1 MAVFHNQ
8 GKGIASKEAAG
19 AYNGPVSVGS
29 FIAPVAGKT
38 LSRGGAVLTELV
50 CEWATIAGPALALYT
65 RPEKLTKGAPEPN
78 SAGKPT
84 PSVLH
89 LKVDPAR
96 ALEVQYS
103 TPQLIERINQTL
115 GFRAVSGLRVVQAPV
130 LKKAAKPS
138 PVAKPAAPSKPAPS
152 KNEPPAPENRLSA
165 ALARMARGVKAR
177 GCSG

>member
-8 GKGIASKEAAG
+8 GKSIASKEAAG
-19 AYNGPVSVGS
+19 AYNGPVSVGR
-29 FIAPVAGKT
+29 FVVPIAGKT

-50 CEWATIAGPALALYT
+50 CEWAAIAGPALALYT

-78 SAGKPT
+78 SAGKPA

-96 ALEVQYS
+96 ALEVQYT

-138 PVAKPAAPSKPAPS
+138 AVVKPAPS
-152 KNEPPAPENRLSA
+152 KNEQPAPENRLSA